1 MAQLANGAGTWTD
14 PGSREWLIDDEVTHL
29 REWGTHR
36 IHVLPA
42 DGEVTIGAA
51 EDCEL
56 RLVDPTGRV
65 SRRHACLFREQGR
78 WVIRD
83 LGSRNG
89 TWLDGSRRFAFLL
102 KPGAE
107 VSFGRIT
114 LVAESPALVAVRG
127 FLARLLG
134 WSADRVATIDRALRA
149 LRMAA
154 TRRRALM
161 VCGERDLV
169 PIAHSLHR
177 RTLGDGRPFVVCDP
191 RRRSLAASVRA
202 TESLREGLAAMEAAP
217 GGTLCVRARR
227 LPPDFPEVSRAL
239 RDPSSRVQ
247 LVVCTDDVAD
257 ARTLLADPIV
267 IPPLARRRAELGR
280 IVDEYAHE
288 VIESLGAAATGFTPA
303 DRDWV
308 MAHSAASLPEIEKG
322 TRRLVAIRQAGSI
335 AQAAARLGM
344 SHVALSQWIGRRRLP

>member
-177 RTLGDGRPFVVCDP
+177 RTLGDGRPVVVCDP

-247 LVVCTDDVAD
+247 LVVCN
-257 ARTLLADPIV
+257 LAN
-267 IPPLARRRAELGR
+267 
-280 IVDEYAHE
+280 
-288 VIESLGAAATGFTPA
+288 PA
-303 DRDWV
+303 NFPV
-308 MAHSAASLPEIEKG
+308 AAS
-322 TRRLVAIRQAGSI
+322 A
-335 AQAAARLGM
+335 
-344 SHVALSQWIGRRRLP
+344 GRRPDTVFLNHQQSFDIMQLQRKPIFPVIDEMQVKKIRFLQKTGKFPYTVYPEKKRFFVITVKETLQHPV